1 MIDSFAERR
10 GGEPMKRTTGLALVA
25 MAALVLTQG
34 CAHHSMNFEP
44 GDIDPDVYVKKI
56 DQFIVIADESMS
68 MSDRSHRT
76 QKVQIEESFLAS
88 LNETIPEFDYVG
100 GFRSFGKSCQGTGK
114 TVLIRDVSTYGT
126 AEFANA
132 LDAFGCIGGTSPLGK
147 AIAASGGDLAM
158 GKKTAVI
165 IVSDGLNMGKKAVDA
180 AAGLKEALGDNLTIY
195 AIQLGDSGTGGKVLS
210 KVVAAGGDG
219 YVKEAH
225 ALTSGPA
232 MKDFVVDV
240 FLYPDDDGD
249 GVPNYLDKCP
259 DTPRGVKVDA
269 VGCPLDTDGDGVP
282 DYLDKCPG
290 TPKGVKVDANGCP
303 IDSDGDGV
311 PDYLDKCPDTPK
323 GVKVDKEGCPLDS
336 DGDGVPDYLDKC
348 PDTPRGVPVDDN
360 GCPPEG
366 VVVRG
371 GKWAVEGQILFDV
384 NKAGLKPQAKDLLGR
399 VVAFLKKNPQYSV
412 EIQGHTDNTGP
423 KAWNDTLSQMRADS
437 VRDFLVA
444 GGVPA
449 DRLTAKGFGWAE
461 PIASNDTA
469 EGRQQNRRVDFQPS
483 EK

>member
-1 MIDSFAERR
+1 
-10 GGEPMKRTTGLALVA
+10 MKKTTGLALVA

-44 GDIDPDVYVKKI
+44 GDIDSNFYVKKV

-68 MSDRSHRT
+68 MGDRSHHT
-76 QKVQIEESFLAS
+76 QKVQIEEAFLAS
-88 LNETIPEFDYVG
+88 LNETIPELDYVG
-100 GFRSFGKSCQGTGK
+100 GLRTFGKNCQAKGK
-114 TVLIRDVSTYGT
+114 TVLVREVSAYGT
-126 AEFANA
+126 NEFENA
-132 LDAFGCIGGTSPLGK
+132 LDQFGCVGGLSPLGK
-147 AIAASGGDLAM
+147 AIAASGGDLSM
-158 GKKTAVI
+158 GKPTAVI
-165 IVSDGLNMGKKAVDA
+165 IITDGLDMGKKAVS
-180 AAGLKEALGDNLTIY
+180 AAGSLKEALGDDLTIY
-195 AIQLGDSGTGGKVLS
+195 AIQLGDSGTGEKVLS
-210 KVVAAGGDG
+210 KIVGAGGEG

-225 ALTSGPA
+225 DLTSAAA

-249 GVPNYLDKCP
+249 GVPNHLDKCP

-290 TPKGVKVDANGCP
+290 TPKGVEVDANGCP

-311 PDYLDKCPDTPK
+311 PDYLDKCPNTPN
-323 GVKVDKEGCPLDS
+323 GVKVDRNGCPLDS

-348 PDTPRGVPVDDN
+348 PGTPRGVPVDDN

-366 VVVRG
+366 IVVRG
-371 GKWAVEGQILFDV
+371 SEWAVQGQILFDI
-384 NKAGLKPQAKDLLGR
+384 NKADLKSQAKDLLGR
-399 VVAFLKKNPQYSV
+399 AVSFLKKNPQYSV
-412 EIQGHTDNTGP
+412 EIQGHTDSTGP
-423 KAWNDTLSQMRADS
+423 KAFNDTLSQKRAES
-437 VRDFLVA
+437 VREFLVA
-444 GGVPA
+444 SGVPA
-449 DRLTAKGFGWAE
+449 DRLTAKGYGSSD
-461 PIASNDTA
+461 PIAPNGTK